1 MAIAIFVFLFGI
13 VIGSFLNVC
22 ILRIPEEVSIVAPA
36 SKCPK
41 CATPIKWYDN
51 VPVFGW
57 MWLGGKCRSCK
68 TKISVMYPLVEL
80 TTGLLF
86 VAGYEEFG
94 LTPETV
100 KWLVFTCL
108 LIVLTITDLR
118 VRMLPD
124 LVNWPGFGVGLF
136 FSALVPPSDGLVR
149 ALLGSLLPADAA
161 AWVLGLVNGLA
172 GAAIGGLGFW
182 AMGAMFSRLMGR
194 PAFGLGD
201 VKMLAM
207 IGAFLGI
214 RGIFF
219 TLLLGSLIGSIVGI
233 AVITGLFFAG
243 WKRPVAE
250 RAERRGVGKERALR
264 WTLAKR
270 YQLPFGTYLGMG
282 AMAVVY
288 LRPEALQNWI
298 GSLLSGRM

>member
-1 MAIAIFVFLFGI
+1 LAITIFVFLFGI

-41 CATPIKWYDN
+41 CGTPIKWYDN

-57 MWLGGKCRSCK
+57 IWLGGKCRACG

-80 TTGLLF
+80 ATGLLF
-86 VAGYEEFG
+86 VACYEEFG
-94 LTPETV
+94 ITQTTI
-100 KWLVFTCL
+100 KWLFFTCL

-124 LVNWPGFGVGLF
+124 LVNWPGFAAGLF
-136 FSALVPPSDGLVR
+136 FSAIVPPSDGLIRV
-149 ALLGSLLPADAA
+149 LLGSVLPADAP
-161 AWVLGLVNGLA
+161 AWVLGLMNGLA
-172 GAAIGGLGFW
+172 GAAIGSLGFW
-182 AMGAMFSRLMGR
+182 GLGAVFSRLMGR
-194 PAFGLGD
+194 SAFGLGD

-214 RGIFF
+214 RGVFF

-243 WKRPVAE
+243 WKKAVAE
-250 RAERRGVGKERALR
+250 RAERLGVGRQRALR

-288 LRPEALQNWI
+288 LRPEALQVWI
-298 GSLLSGRM
+298 GSLLSGRL